1 MTEHKKVLKRWAVY
15 DIISKKHDREN
26 YRIKTANKNFVYMKY
41 YKFNELGP
49 NNTFFYEHTSF
60 NVTRNMNCLKCNSNH
75 ISRIA
80 NFWAIWKVTF
90 DGFNEWLNRLDGLSD
105 EKIHSCQKQQ
115 KISGFVKR
123 SFHGC
128 IICSNLFPKE
138 CSRFVRPCNVK

>member
-15 DIISKKHDREN
+15 GIISKKHDREN
-26 YRIKTANKNFVYMKY
+26 YRIKTANKK
-41 YKFNELGP
+41 LCL
-49 NNTFFYEHTSF
+49 YETLQIQRVTSF

-90 DGFNEWLNRLDGLSD
+90 DGFNEWLNGLDGLNN